1 MTKRNLIAAA
11 FTLTVLAVT
20 GCGSGHGAAVK
31 PAATSTLS
39 PMTSSPTSS
48 PTLTV
53 DPKAQPA
60 VDSYLAY
67 MNASNNALRNPRALG
82 HDFAA
87 GADYTKYSFEPERSQ
102 FSAFINQLWSQGLK
116 MVGDPGR
123 PRPMVQSIDLAA
135 KPSPLVVLTDCPT
148 PAVEWDAH
156 DVKTGKNMAVPP
168 PTGTVPPPYRTTVR
182 VISYQGRWGVSK
194 ITTDSSR
201 TCSG

>member
-1 MTKRNLIAAA
+1 LTKRTLIAAA
-11 FTLTVLAVT
+11 FTLTVLAVA
-20 GCGSGHGAAVK
+20 GCGAGDGAVK

-48 PTLTV
+48 QTPTV

-67 MNASNNALRNPRALG
+67 MTASNDALRNPRALG
-82 HDFAA
+82 QDFAA
-87 GADYTKYSFEPERSQ
+87 GADYTKYSFNPELSQ
-102 FSAFINQLWSQGLK
+102 FSAFINQLRSQGLK
-116 MVGDPGR
+116 MMGDPGR

-168 PTGTVPPPYRTTVR
+168 PTGTVPPPYRTTVQ
-182 VISYQGRWGVSK
+182 VISYQGHWGVSK
-194 ITTDSSR
+194 ITTDSSQ
-201 TCSG
+201 TCSR